1 MEYSTYLNFQNL
13 NVEARNELK
22 SFIEFLVFKY
32 KIGKGKSKDSGS
44 KKKQFT
50 AISLDTRGFKFN
62 RDEANER

>member
-1 MEYSTYLNFQNL
+1 MEYSAYLNFQNL

-32 KIGKGKSKDSGS
+32 KIGKGKSKDTST